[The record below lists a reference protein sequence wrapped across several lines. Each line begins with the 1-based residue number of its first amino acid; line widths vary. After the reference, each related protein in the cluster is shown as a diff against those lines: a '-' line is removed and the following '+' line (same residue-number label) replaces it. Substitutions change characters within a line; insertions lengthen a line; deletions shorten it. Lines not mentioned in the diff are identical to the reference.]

1 MPKKLNYTF
10 ENIETLFK
18 KNGTDYTRKE
28 DEEFVE
34 ALKKIFPWTN
44 QNDIPFTKTDIRNKT
59 KKLKD
64 FTFVGKK
71 QFHYVCDLSAKAINL
86 KPDTKNWDNER
97 IFAQWGKDNKHKVK
111 FKKYIGVAYLITCVL
126 DPILKPSYPASEPD
140 EYIIKFGSTR
150 TPFGKRLAS
159 YNCGTINN
167 SRTASTTNFK
177 LLQSFVACNT
187 PFKLYLCFCGA
198 PKKIR
203 WLGKF
208 SIPFSSAKPLAVE
221 DIMIKEYIK
230 EFRSKPLANI
240 QTNATEVNE

>member
-10 ENIETLFK
+10 ESIETLFK
-18 KNGTDYTRKE
+18 KNGECYTRKE

-34 ALKKIFPWTN
+34 ALNRIFPWTN
-44 QNDIPFTKTDIRNKT
+44 KNDIPFTKNDIRNT

-64 FTFVGKK
+64 FSFDGKND
-71 QFHYVCDLSAKAINL
+71 FEYVCDLFANPINL
-86 KPDTKNWDNER
+86 NPETKNWDNEK
-97 IFAQWGKDNKHKVK
+97 IVTQWRQGDKHKNS

-126 DPILKPSYPASEPD
+126 DPIVKPLDSALEPD

-150 TPFGKRLAS
+150 TPFGKRLSS
-159 YNCGTINN
+159 YNCGSINN

-198 PKKIR
+198 SKKIR
-203 WLGKF
+203 WHGKL
-208 SIPFSSAKPLAVE
+208 SVPFSTAKPLAVE
-221 DIMIKEYIK
+221 DIMIKEYK
-230 EFRSKPLANI
+230 KQFNSKPLANV
-240 QTNATEVNE
+240 QTNATEVDE